1 MEYKFKI
8 SKWFSHLIY
17 PGEPNLCQIIVV
29 PPLPGKAWKRQMP
42 FRNDD
47 GIFEEEFI
55 EERRK
60 GLEVFINK
68 IAGHPLAQNERCL
81 HIFLQEPVIDK
92 SYVPGKIRNT

>member
-1 MEYKFKI
+1 MDLF
-8 SKWFSHLIY
+8 
-17 PGEPNLCQIIVV
+17 QIVV

-68 IAGHPLAQNERCL
+68 YVLIKIQNNL
-81 HIFLQEPVIDK
+81 PIDC
-92 SYVPGKIRNT
+92 G

>member
-1 MEYKFKI
+1 MVRSFFYRRY
-8 SKWFSHLIY
+8 FSIDFF
-17 PGEPNLCQIIVV
+17 QIVV

-68 IAGHPLAQNERCL
+68 YV
-81 HIFLQEPVIDK
+81 VIK
-92 SYVPGKIRNT
+92 KKFELTFEYFSINSGLR

>member
-1 MEYKFKI
+1 
-8 SKWFSHLIY
+8 
-17 PGEPNLCQIIVV
+17 VV

-68 IAGHPLAQNERCL
+68 YVLIKIQNNL
-81 HIFLQEPVIDK
+81 PIDC
-92 SYVPGKIRNT
+92 G

>member
-1 MEYKFKI
+1 MCAIKYFVALLVI
-8 SKWFSHLIY
+8 CFFF
-17 PGEPNLCQIIVV
+17 QIVV

-68 IAGHPLAQNERCL
+68 YKLFMTFYL
-81 HIFLQEPVIDK
+81 YLFLFHT
-92 SYVPGKIRNT
+92 SNNF

>member
-1 MEYKFKI
+1 M
-8 SKWFSHLIY
+8 
-17 PGEPNLCQIIVV
+17 V

-68 IAGHPLAQNERCL
+68 YYYLIIQNN
-81 HIFLQEPVIDK
+81 IFKYIPILPMAALNVYGL
-92 SYVPGKIRNT
+92 SLG

>member
-1 MEYKFKI
+1 MERIYIFALVT
-8 SKWFSHLIY
+8 SAQNRLIKCKVFY
-17 PGEPNLCQIIVV
+17 VYLLSLILFQIVV

-68 IAGHPLAQNERCL
+68 LV
-81 HIFLQEPVIDK
+81 HITTYYLK
-92 SYVPGKIRNT
+92 